1 MAKPSFWNIGRK
13 KPVFLRLRM
22 ILLVV
27 LGLIFSSSVSLLPS
41 NSRLLAQK
49 PSPPVGGLFYASASV
64 SSTSEQVKAPS
75 NTEQLM
81 QQGKTLYQAGQFAEA
96 AQSFQ
101 QSARVYE
108 FQKDAFNQA
117 LALNYLSLTE
127 QKLGRWNQANVAIT
141 TSLNLLNQLKLNTS
155 DMKHILAL
163 VLNTQG
169 SLQLALGQAEN
180 ALESWQKAANI
191 YAEIGDTAGKTGT
204 LINQATAFQSLG
216 LYRRTMRIFEQVKKN
231 LDSTPNS
238 LLKISGL
245 RSYGNVL
252 LASGNIDESQKVL
265 EQSLALAQQLP
276 ASQEESSILLS
287 LGNAAFALGNRNLL
301 KDTINSEDNFL
312 PSHCAQGTMQES
324 DRPRDRSQK
333 EHRFAISQRLDA
345 KRIAQTNNA
354 ESYYRKATELY
365 HKSANKSTLT
375 LTAVQAQLNRLKVLQ
390 YLQKQP
396 TDEDLRAIQ
405 SSLLNLT
412 PSRGAV
418 YAKVNFAQS
427 LVCLTQG
434 GGEWGED
441 KRTTREI
448 SNSPIQNRATKIQ
461 NSQEIIHL
469 LNTAVQQAKDLKDT
483 RAESYSLGYLGQFY
497 EMEKQWSQAQRYTES
512 ALNLAQ
518 IINAPDIAY
527 QWEWQLGRLLLV
539 QGDRK
544 AATVA
549 YTTAVETL
557 KSIRSDLVALNPDVQ
572 FDFRDEVEPVYRQ
585 LVALLLQPSQIS
597 SEKAGIKGEVSQK
610 NLKQARDAI
619 ETLQLAEL
627 DNFFRDACIT
637 VKPKQIDEVVDNA
650 NPATAVFYSIILT
663 DSIETIVK
671 LPQRKELRHYTT
683 DKPKAEVESTLEALR
698 QKLEQRY
705 TFRDREELS
714 KEVYKWII
722 KPAIADLEQSNVKN
736 LVFVLDG
743 SLRNIPMAAL
753 YDGNQYLIEKYSIV
767 LSPGLQL
774 LADKSKRERFE
785 ALTAGLTESRLNLSP
800 LPNVATELKQIAA
813 VIPSKQLLNEDFTQ
827 KSVEKQVDSASYRIV
842 HLATHGK
849 FSSQQEETFILA
861 WDGKIKIKE
870 LGEVLQTREQV
881 VGRSSRVPP
890 PIELLVLS
898 ACETATGD
906 KRAALGLAGFAVRS
920 GARSTL
926 ASLWQVDDNSTS
938 ILMSKFYRQLTRDP
952 KITKAEALRRA
963 QVFVLQD
970 KGHPFYWAPYVLVGN
985 WL

>member
-1 MAKPSFWNIGRK
+1 MPKPGFWKIARK
-13 KPVFLRLRM
+13 KPVFLKLRI

-27 LGLIFSSSVSLLPS
+27 LGLIFSSGVSLLPS
-41 NSRLLAQK
+41 DSRLLAQK
-49 PSPPVGGLFYASASV
+49 TSLPTEGLFYASASV
-64 SSTSEQVKAPS
+64 SSTGEPVKAPS

-108 FQKDAFNQA
+108 SQKDALNQA

-127 QKLGRWNQANVAIT
+127 QKLGQWNQASKAIT
-141 TSLNLLNQLKLNTS
+141 TSLNLLNQSKLNTS
-155 DMKHILAL
+155 DIKHILAQT
-163 VLNTQG
+163 LNTQG

-191 YAEIGDTAGKTGT
+191 YGEIGDTAGKTGS

-216 LYRRTMRIFEQVKKN
+216 LYRRTMKIFEQVEKN

-238 LLKISGL
+238 LLKVSGL
-245 RSYGNVL
+245 QSYGNVL
-252 LASGNIDESQKVL
+252 LASGNIDKSQKVL
-265 EQSLALAQQLP
+265 EQSLVLAQQLP
-276 ASQEESSILLS
+276 ASQKESSILLS

-301 KDTINSEDNFL
+301 KDTINTEDNFL
-312 PSHCAQGTMQES
+312 PSHCRQGTVQES
-324 DRPRDRSQK
+324 DTRSVK
-333 EHRFAISQRLDA
+333 PPAYRRLDVT
-345 KRIAQTNNA
+345 QTNNA
-354 ESYYRKATELY
+354 ESYYRKASEY
-365 HKSANKSTLT
+365 YYKSANTSTST

-396 TDEDLRAIQ
+396 TNEDLQAIQ
-405 SSLLNLT
+405 SSLSNLT

-418 YAKVNFAQS
+418 YARVNFAQS
-427 LVCLTQG
+427 LVCLGNRDNQIKRQG
-434 GGEWGED
+434 NEG
-441 KRTTREI
+441 TTREI
-448 SNSPIQNRATKIQ
+448 FNSPIQNPQMIIQ
-461 NSQEIIHL
+461 L
-469 LNTAVQQAKDLKDT
+469 LNTAVQQAKDLKDI

-527 QWEWQLGRLLLV
+527 QWQWQLGRLLFA
-539 QGDRK
+539 QGDIK
-544 AATVA
+544 SAVTA
-549 YTTAVETL
+549 YTAAVETL

-572 FDFRDEVEPVYRQ
+572 FDFRDEVEPIYRQ

-597 SEKAGIKGEVSQK
+597 SDKAGMKGEVNQK
-610 NLKQARDAI
+610 NLKQAREAI

-637 VKPKQIDEVVDNA
+637 VQPTQIDEVVDNSS
-650 NPATAVFYSIILT
+650 PATAVFYSIILT
-663 DSIETIVK
+663 DRIETIVK
-671 LPQRKELRHYTT
+671 LPLSKELRHYTT

-705 TFRDREELS
+705 TFRDREALS
-714 KEVYKWII
+714 QEVYNWMI

-753 YDGNQYLIEKYSIV
+753 YDGKQYLIEKYSIA

-774 LADKSKRERFE
+774 LAPKPNREQFE
-785 ALTAGLTESRLNLSP
+785 ALTAGLTESRFNFSP
-800 LPNVATELKQIAA
+800 LPNVATELQQIAA
-813 VIPSKQLLNEDFTQ
+813 VIPSKQLVNQAFTDT
-827 KSVEKQVDSASYRIV
+827 SVEKQVSYASYGVV
-842 HLATHGK
+842 HLATHGR

-861 WDGKIKIKE
+861 WNGKINIKQ
-870 LGEVLQTREQV
+870 LREVLQTREQV

-938 ILMSKFYRQLTRDP
+938 ILMSEFYRQLTLDS

-963 QVFVLQD
+963 QLFVLED